1 MGKTRFKLQGER
13 KGEVGVKVWGTEVWN
28 GANVEALWTFEGA
41 ERWREGIKESLRAHR
56 AGVAIGGRWQAL
68 NIASFDFF
76 LEK

>member
-1 MGKTRFKLQGER
+1 M
-13 KGEVGVKVWGTEVWN
+13 GVKVWMIEVWN
-28 GANVEALWTFEGA
+28 GANVEALWRFEGE

-76 LEK
+76 FFLGEK

>member
-1 MGKTRFKLQGER
+1 MGM
-13 KGEVGVKVWGTEVWN
+13 KVWMTEVWN
-28 GANVEALWTFEGA
+28 GANVEALWRFEGE

-76 LEK
+76 EINMSNL